1 MTYEQPFGV
10 NVRWIKD
17 TSEGCREDEEGDDDE
32 EEAIDEAR
40 ENLNT
45 VIPITQTN
53 RRCTLQ

>member
-32 EEAIDEAR
+32 EEAIDEA
-40 ENLNT
+40 
-45 VIPITQTN
+45 
-53 RRCTLQ
+53 